1 MANLGLWKTSGHFD
15 FYKENMFQAME
26 VENEEYQIKPMNCPF
41 HCLIYKVRTDVSQV
55 IAGDALYHSF
65 PSLSPVA
72 VVSMQPA
79 VSLSIPHPH
88 CCDVMRCDAM

>member
-41 HCLIYKVRTDVSQV
+41 HCLIYKVCFCSFCHSANNTSTSSECRYGSPPLVNDHR
-55 IAGDALYHSF
+55 AL
-65 PSLSPVA
+65 L
-72 VVSMQPA
+72 
-79 VSLSIPHPH
+79 LL
-88 CCDVMRCDAM
+88 

>member
-41 HCLIYKVRTDVSQV
+41 HCLIYKVCFDCRSE
-55 IAGDALYHSF
+55 L
-65 PSLSPVA
+65 PVTSHA
-72 VVSMQPA
+72 ISDM
-79 VSLSIPHPH
+79 
-88 CCDVMRCDAM
+88 